1 MIYSLLVT
9 TLLLSL
15 GWINTIEA
23 QPASLDRP
31 AKLRIT
37 GELLP
42 PQSQPREDLVT
53 AHILV
58 QDTPLLLRVGKVEE
72 VTPMEREQAVK
83 WGVLF
88 RQVRFYGPDP
98 LLQQIL
104 KAQGTG
110 KALVIEGQLDTRDRQ
125 FLVSDV
131 KASSDT
137 TGQPS
142 SEKK

>member
-15 GWINTIEA
+15 GCINTVDA
-23 QPASLDRP
+23 QPAALDRP
-31 AKLRIT
+31 TKLRIT

-131 KASSDT
+131 KASSG
-137 TGQPS
+137 TGQPP
-142 SEKK
+142 SETK